1 MVYFGLHEKPGEYK
15 ISFSTNM
22 ELLMSKKYII
32 SLDAG
37 TTSNRAIIFDHDLN
51 IAGISQRE
59 FRQIYPKPGWVEH
72 DAGEIWQTQ
81 YTVLKEVIEANNIS
95 PSDIAALGIT
105 NQRETTIIWDRKTG
119 EPVANAIVWQDRRTA
134 GFCESLK
141 QGGYSDTIRKKTGL
155 VIDSYFSGTKIK
167 WILDNVKG
175 VRKGAEKGELA
186 FGTVE
191 TWLLW
196 NLTKGKHHITDV
208 SNASR
213 TMLFNINTL
222 EWDKELLKLM
232 DIPEALLPEV
242 VDSSSPYCTVH
253 PDMLDG
259 NIPISGMAGDQ
270 QASLFGQLCYEPG
283 MVKNTYGT
291 GCFVMM
297 NTGNE
302 PDLSSEK
309 LLSTIAWKIG
319 EEIKYA
325 VEGSIFIGGSL
336 IQWLR
341 DKLKIV
347 KRSADI
353 EALANSV
360 KDNGGIV
367 IVPAFAG
374 LGAPHWDQ
382 FARGTIFGITGA
394 TTDAHIARAALEA
407 IALQVKD
414 AISEMISSTGIE
426 IKQLHV
432 DGGASVDN
440 LLMQLQADLL
450 GCEVVRPKITETTA
464 LGAALLAGLAV
475 GFWNGYD
482 DIKNRWKTDRVFN
495 PDKSVDNR
503 DLLKYWDKALERTRG
518 WIEEE

>member
-1 MVYFGLHEKPGEYK
+1 MPM
-15 ISFSTNM
+15 N
-22 ELLMSKKYII
+22 KKYII

-37 TTSNRAIIFDHDLN
+37 TTSNRAIIFSRDLN
-51 IAGISQRE
+51 IVGISQRE

-72 DAGEIWQTQ
+72 DASDIWKTQ
-81 YTVLKEVIEANNIS
+81 YAVLQEVVDKNNIS
-95 PSDIAALGIT
+95 PSEIAALGIT

-119 EPVANAIVWQDRRTA
+119 EPIANAIVWQDRRTA
-134 GFCESLK
+134 GYCESLK
-141 QGGYSDTIRKKTGL
+141 QGGKDDFIRQKTGL
-155 VIDSYFSGTKIK
+155 VIDAYFSGTKIK

-175 VRKGAEKGELA
+175 ARERAENGELA

-191 TWLLW
+191 TWLAW
-196 NLTKGKHHITDV
+196 NLTRGKLHITDV

-213 TMLFNINTL
+213 TMLFNIRTL
-222 EWDKELLKLM
+222 EWDNELLELM
-232 DIPEALLPEV
+232 EIPDSLLPEV
-242 VDSSSPYCTVH
+242 VDSSFAYGTIN
-253 PDMLDG
+253 PDVLDG
-259 NIPISGMAGDQ
+259 DIPISGMAGDQ

-319 EEIKYA
+319 EEIQYA

-336 IQWLR
+336 VQWLR
-341 DKLKIV
+341 DKLRIV
-347 KRSADI
+347 KSSSEI
-353 EALANSV
+353 EELAKQV
-360 KDNGGIV
+360 DDNGGIV
-367 IVPAFAG
+367 IIPAFAG

-414 AISEMISSTGIE
+414 AIDEMISSTGIE

-440 LLMQLQADLL
+440 LLIQMQADLL
-450 GCEVVRPKITETTA
+450 GCETVRPKITETTA
-464 LGAALLAGLAV
+464 LGAAMLAGLAV
-475 GFWNGYD
+475 GFWNNYD
-482 DIKNRWKTDRVFN
+482 DIKKIWKIDRVFE
-495 PDKSVDNR
+495 PDRSVDNSEM
-503 DLLKYWDKALERTRG
+503 LKYWNKALERTKG

>member
-1 MVYFGLHEKPGEYK
+1 
-15 ISFSTNM
+15 M
-22 ELLMSKKYII
+22 ERLMNKKYII

-37 TTSNRAIIFDHDLN
+37 TTSNRTIIFDHDLN
-51 IAGISQRE
+51 IVGIAQKE
-59 FRQIYPKPGWVEH
+59 FRQIYPRPGWVEH
-72 DAGEIWQTQ
+72 NAEEIWETQ
-81 YTVLKEVIEANNIS
+81 HAVLKEAVEKNRIS
-95 PSDIAALGIT
+95 PSEVAALGIT

-119 EPVANAIVWQDRRTA
+119 KPVANAIVWQDRRTA

-141 QGGYSDTIRKKTGL
+141 QAGCGDFIREKTGL
-155 VIDSYFSGTKIK
+155 VIDAYFSGTKIK
-167 WILDNVKG
+167 WVLDNLN
-175 VRKGAEKGELA
+175 GARRRAENGELA

-191 TWLLW
+191 TWLVW
-196 NLTKGKHHITDV
+196 NLTKGKLHITDV

-222 EWDKELLKLM
+222 KWDKEL
-232 DIPEALLPEV
+232 PEALLPDV
-242 VDSSSPYCTVH
+242 VDSSAVCGTVH
-253 PDMLDG
+253 PDILEGD
-259 NIPISGMAGDQ
+259 IPVSGMAGDQ
-270 QASLFGQLCYEPG
+270 QASLFGQLCFEPG

-297 NTGNE
+297 NTGSI

-309 LLSTIAWKIG
+309 LLSTIAWKTG
-319 EEIKYA
+319 AEINYA

-336 IQWLR
+336 VKWLR
-341 DKLKIV
+341 DNLNIV
-347 KRSADI
+347 KSSSEIEELAKKAD
-353 EALANSV
+353 
-360 KDNGGIV
+360 DNGGVV

-394 TTDAHIARAALEA
+394 TTNAHIARAALEA

-414 AISEMISSTGIE
+414 AIDEMISGTGID

-440 LLMQLQADLL
+440 FLMQLQADLL
-450 GCEVVRPKITETTA
+450 GCEAVRPKITETTA

-475 GFWNGYD
+475 GFWDDYN
-482 DIKNRWKTDRVFN
+482 DIKNRWKTDKTFK
-495 PDKSVDNR
+495 PDKSVDNSE
-503 DLLKYWDKALERTRG
+503 LIKYWNKAQERTKN
-518 WIEEE
+518 WIE

>member
-1 MVYFGLHEKPGEYK
+1 MD
-15 ISFSTNM
+15 
-22 ELLMSKKYII
+22 KKYII

-37 TTSNRAIIFDHDLN
+37 TTSNRAIIFNHDLN
-51 IAGISQRE
+51 ITGIVQKE
-59 FRQIYPKPGWVEH
+59 FQQIYPRPGWVEH
-72 DAGEIWQTQ
+72 DAKEIWRTQ
-81 YTVLKEVIEANNIS
+81 YATLKEVIEKNNIS
-95 PSDIAALGIT
+95 ITEIAALGIT
-105 NQRETTIIWDRKTG
+105 NQRETTVIWDRKTG
-119 EPVANAIVWQDRRTA
+119 EPVTNAIVWQDRRTA
-134 GFCESLK
+134 GYCELLK
-141 QGGYSDTIRKKTGL
+141 QGGNSDFIRRRTGL
-155 VIDSYFSGTKIK
+155 VIDAYFSGTKIK

-175 VRKGAEKGELA
+175 VRKQAENGELA

-191 TWLLW
+191 TWLVW
-196 NLTKGKHHITDV
+196 NLTGGKLHISDV

-213 TMLFNINTL
+213 TMLFNINSM
-222 EWDKELLKLM
+222 EWDKELLELM
-232 DIPEALLPEV
+232 GIPEALLPDV
-242 VDSSSPYCTVH
+242 VDSSSIYGTVH
-253 PDMLDG
+253 QDILDG
-259 NIPISGMAGDQ
+259 DIPLSGMAGDQ

-291 GCFVMM
+291 GCFVML
-297 NTGNE
+297 NTGSK

-319 EEIKYA
+319 EEIQYA

-347 KRSADI
+347 QSSSDI
-353 EALANSV
+353 EELAKKV
-360 KDNGGIV
+360 QDNGGIV

-414 AISEMISSTGIE
+414 AIDEMISGTGIE

-440 LLMQLQADLL
+440 LLMQMQADFLK
-450 GCEVVRPKITETTA
+450 CEVVRPKITETTA

-475 GFWNGYD
+475 GFWDNYD
-482 DIKNRWKTDRVFN
+482 DVKKRWKTDKKFM
-495 PDKSVDNR
+495 PDNSVDNSV
-503 DLLKYWDKALERTRG
+503 LLKYWNKALERTKG
-518 WIEEE
+518 WIEE